1 MIQEE
6 DIDAIK
12 KKNQMADNNI
22 LVGSAK
28 DIDLDDEDN
37 QLLDHSVMNR

>member
-1 MIQEE
+1 
-6 DIDAIK
+6 
-12 KKNQMADNNI
+12 MADNNI